1 MRTFE
6 QLKRNSSAFTNVCND
21 LQTRNL
27 RRSTLSHAIQMR
39 QLMADTIVKI
49 GALAASF
56 CQHDPDSVCY
66 VLSKNYLT
74 YRRDSNVGPS
84 HSLPCVPQHLQA

>member
-1 MRTFE
+1 MSLQVFVII
-6 QLKRNSSAFTNVCND
+6 F
-21 LQTRNL
+21 QTRNL

-66 VLSKNYLT
+66 VLSNYVQNLHFLIN
-74 YRRDSNVGPS
+74 SNK
-84 HSLPCVPQHLQA
+84 